1 MADLNDLT
9 QNVSIHNDVTD
20 VDVTTT
26 TDASKERLDVQI
38 QDSIGVIVEDSES
51 PTKYQLQSD
60 YDATGVSLNTSTD
73 TELFTF
79 SGSGTIDLIAVNSL
93 TSSNFEVAIY
103 IDGTERI
110 RITMADLGSN
120 LGLTNSDYDL
130 AVETANKQFRYHPAS
145 VGFTTSFTVDAKATV
160 GTPNVK
166 HLILYKERITS

>member
-1 MADLNDLT
+1 MGDLNDPT
-9 QNVSIHNDVTD
+9 QNVNIWNDEKTKSVT
-20 VDVTTT
+20 VTT
-26 TDASKERLDVQI
+26 DDVKERLDVSI

-60 YDATGVSLNTSTD
+60 YDATGVALNTSTD
-73 TELFTF
+73 TVLFTH

-93 TSSNFEVAIY
+93 TSSNFEVAIV

-110 RITMADLGSN
+110 RIGMPDLGSN

-145 VGFTTSFTVDAKATV
+145 VGFTTGFTVKAKSLVATPTV
-160 GTPNVK
+160 R
-166 HLILYKERITS
+166 HMILYKERIT

>member
-1 MADLNDLT
+1 MADVNDLT
-9 QNVSIHNDVTD
+9 QNVNIWNDEKSKSVT
-20 VDVTTT
+20 VTT
-26 TDASKERLDVQI
+26 DDVKERLDVSI

-60 YDATGVSLNTSTD
+60 YDAVGVSLNTSTD
-73 TELFTF
+73 TVLFTH
-79 SGSGTIDLIAVNSL
+79 SGQGTIDLISVNSL
-93 TSSNFEVAIY
+93 TSSNYEVAIL

-145 VGFTTSFTVDAKATV
+145 VGFTTSFTVKAKATV
-160 GTPNVK
+160 ASPNVR
-166 HLILYKERITS
+166 HLILYKERIT